1 MINLFPTQ
9 IGTYTINL
17 DKELINLVM
26 SDYQISSHE
35 LLNGSKSSYGLT
47 DDKFLYDKRLKS
59 LLEEIYSKLDD
70 YTKELSL
77 MPVDVSSSWF
87 NEMDDGAHVKL
98 HRHERSIVSG
108 ALYFNLSNNPSPI
121 SFKNPLLPYKM
132 MELYNGNSN
141 YYNTIDVYEG
151 LLILFPS
158 WLEHETLPQ
167 SGKRCVI
174 SFNTLHQNPQST
186 LFSTFFK

>member
-1 MINLFPTQ
+1 
-9 IGTYTINL
+9 
-17 DKELINLVM
+17 
-26 SDYQISSHE
+26 
-35 LLNGSKSSYGLT
+35 
-47 DDKFLYDKRLKS
+47 
-59 LLEEIYSKLDD
+59 
-70 YTKELSL
+70 

-87 NEMDDGAHVKL
+87 NEMDNGAHVKL
-98 HRHERSIVSG
+98 HRHERSIISG
-108 ALYFNLSNNPSPI
+108 VLYFNLSNNSSPI
-121 SFKNPLLPYKM
+121 SFKNPLIPYKM

-174 SFNTLHQNPQST
+174 SFNTIHQGQQPT
-186 LFSTFFK
+186 ITFKL